1 MKAVVLIVLGVAV
14 VAIPIFSQA
23 PDTARQQFEVAS
35 VKVHPPPLTQIGVTN
50 RGGRFIATGFSLK
63 MLAGRGYAVP
73 EARVVG
79 GPGWAES
86 ERYDIEAKAPDG
98 AAPNQLPSMILSLL
112 EDRFRLKA
120 HKETRE
126 LPVYELVVPKNG

>member
-1 MKAVVLIVLGVAV
+1 MKAAVLMVLVIAV
-14 VAIPIFSQA
+14 IAIPIFS
-23 PDTARQQFEVAS
+23 QQFEVAS

-73 EARVVG
+73 EARVLG
-79 GPGWAES
+79 GPGWVES
-86 ERYDIEAKAPDG
+86 ERYDIEAKAPEG
-98 AAPNQLPSMILSLL
+98 VAPNQLAPMILSLL

-126 LPVYELVVPKNG
+126 LPVY